1 MKRKLLALVLVLF
14 SIVGFAQVQEKKCKL
29 DGTIV
34 TQTPTGVYRGTATDF
49 TATFTD
55 ESTFNL
61 YTFLNT
67 GTNKYVMMELFF
79 TSWSYCPGK
88 VPTANTIYTYY
99 GCNMQDVR
107 VFGFDIRDTKSSV
120 QSFMSTNG
128 VKYKCTYSTT
138 ANDAICQTYN
148 PKGYYPQVYLVKSNK
163 TFIDI
168 GSYSVAQVKSAMTD
182 AAPYSCVVGV
192 PELEDLN
199 SAVNIYPNPTEGNLT
214 FTIENSLQGKY
225 QIELFNIVGQNVY
238 TEAIEKGSDIFAKLY
253 DFSSFKKGLYLIK
266 VTNEQGS
273 VYKKLMIE

>member
-1 MKRKLLALVLVLF
+1 
-14 SIVGFAQVQEKKCKL
+14 
-29 DGTIV
+29 
-34 TQTPTGVYRGTATDF
+34 
-49 TATFTD
+49 
-55 ESTFNL
+55 
-61 YTFLNT
+61 
-67 GTNKYVMMELFF
+67 
-79 TSWSYCPGK
+79 
-88 VPTANTIYTYY
+88 
-99 GCNMQDVR
+99 MQDVR